1 MSILCIQ
8 NRLFGMKEIIGNLVV
23 TDLQE
28 YVEKSALPLTTHD
41 QSISEAVNDFSK
53 TIPYNFNHIRKSV
66 IDAYEGSFPPKTNFH
81 RDFFFLFQKL

>member
-28 YVEKSALPLTTHD
+28 YVEKSSLPLTTHD

-66 IDAYEGSFPPKTNFH
+66 IDAYEGSFPLKTNFH